1 MHNLRVRLQD
11 SVQCETKKN
20 NNNNNLNNFKN
31 IIFSCS
37 FRKQVMTERL
47 KLQKYLNGT
56 SLHVMPVLR
65 FFKLGVK
72 TPRYKCLNQS
82 KSSGMNLLLFEG
94 LPYE

>member
-1 MHNLRVRLQD
+1 MLRQMHNLRVRLQD
-11 SVQCETKKN
+11 SVHSVKPKKI
-20 NNNNNLNNFKN
+20 NNNNLNSFKN
-31 IIFSCS
+31 KIFSCS
-37 FRKQVMTERL
+37 FRKQVMTEWL

-82 KSSGMNLLLFEG
+82 SQVV
-94 LPYE
+94 